1 MSLSLETENCD
12 IPDRIMDVAVVER
25 NNDEIEH
32 PTFSVN
38 NPKGMLRFLHSG
50 KEPLLSLSITLTNY
64 QANAVSHV

>member
-1 MSLSLETENCD
+1 
-12 IPDRIMDVAVVER
+12 MDVAEVGG

-38 NPKGMLRFLHSG
+38 NPKGILRFLRSG
-50 KEPLLSLSITLTNY
+50 KEPLPSLSITLTNY